1 MTLKEWQRRQ
11 RIRRVL
17 YAIVSWIVLT
27 AVGVVTIAAL
37 YGGLAYWLV
46 MAR

>member
-11 RIRRVL
+11 RRRRIL
-17 YAIVSWIVLT
+17 YAIIAWVTLT
-27 AVGVVTIAAL
+27 AAAVVTIAAL
-37 YGGLAYWLV
+37 YGGLVYWLV